1 MNSLSLEERIEKLA
15 EQLTSGE
22 EAQELTSR
30 LFRQAGKIVVEQL
43 LQAEVS
49 ELLGR
54 RWYERSPGPEGDGL
68 EVGSGNTRSAASNT
82 RSAAGTGS
90 ATDAAGTGNSRAAG
104 GTAHAAL
111 AANDADY
118 SRAAAA
124 YAAHAANEACFSRPT
139 AHDERSASHNA
150 SSAAHASN
158 NAGNPMPATHTAD
171 AAESKAYRNGY
182 KSRQLRCAEG
192 KVPIDL
198 PQVRG
203 ADGWSSPLWQKIK
216 QRSEVLDKLI
226 VEMYARGLST
236 RDIEDMLGEIDDGDG
251 RSLLSKSSVSRITES
266 LWEQFESFARRDLSG
281 LNVVY
286 LFCDAVYESLRQQA
300 GCKEAVLV
308 TWGILLDG
316 SKVLIHVSLGRKE
329 SQASWMDHFRSL
341 IQRGLPNPLTV
352 TSDGA
357 PGGIAAIEATWPQ
370 AERIRCWFHKM
381 KNMLEKVPENLH
393 DEIKALLIDI
403 RDAPNHAAGEQRAK
417 ELIKELKRRDLH
429 SAAKCLDS
437 DLDASLAHL
446 KLPLRHR
453 KAVRTTNLCERSFV
467 EQRRRAKVIPR
478 FRGEKECLK
487 LVYATLW
494 RSSER
499 WRKVKFTQT
508 ERAELERYIQARI
521 ADGFEVR
528 NLTPAA

>member
-1 MNSLSLEERIEKLA
+1 MKGNPDAMNSLSLEERIANVAAQLSTGEEA
-15 EQLTSGE
+15 EELTSG
-22 EAQELTSR
+22 LV
-30 LFRQAGKIVVEQL
+30 RQAAKLVVEQML
-43 LQAEVS
+43 DVEVAEV
-49 ELLGR
+49 LGR
-54 RWYERSPGPEGDGL
+54 QRYERTSTLPEGDSS
-68 EVGSGNTRSAASNT
+68 VVPAAKST
-82 RSAAGTGS
+82 
-90 ATDAAGTGNSRAAG
+90 
-104 GTAHAAL
+104 
-111 AANDADY
+111 
-118 SRAAAA
+118 
-124 YAAHAANEACFSRPT
+124 
-139 AHDERSASHNA
+139 
-150 SSAAHASN
+150 
-158 NAGNPMPATHTAD
+158 
-171 AAESKAYRNGY
+171 AYRNGH
-182 KSRQLRCAEG
+182 KPRQLRSAEG

-203 ADGWSSPLWQKIK
+203 AEGWSSPLWQKLK
-216 QRSEVLDKLI
+216 PRTEVLDKLV

-236 RDIEDMLGEIDDGDG
+236 RDIEDLLGEIDDGDTQ
-251 RSLLSKSSVSRITES
+251 SLLSKSSVSRITEV
-266 LWEQFESFARRDLSG
+266 LWEEFEAFARRDLSG

-329 SQASWMDHFRSL
+329 SQTSWLDHFRSL

-370 AERIRCWFHKM
+370 AERIRCWVHKM
-381 KNMLEKVPENLH
+381 KNMLEKVAE
-393 DEIKALLIDI
+393 DQAEEIKRLLEDI
-403 RDAPNHAAGEQRAK
+403 RDAPNHAAGEQRATALIA
-417 ELIKELKRRDLH
+417 ELEDRGLHQAAECLTDDLE
-429 SAAKCLDS
+429 
-437 DLDASLAHL
+437 ASLAHL

-453 KAVRTTNLCERSFV
+453 KTVRTTNLCERSFV

-487 LVYATLW
+487 LVFATLW

-499 WRKVKFTQT
+499 WRKVKFTSM
-508 ERAELERYIQARI
+508 ERAELERYIAARE

-528 NLTPAA
+528 SLVPAA